1 MPHGE
6 LGAYLFQQL
15 VEFNMKWGD
24 KPSWPKG
31 EMWMLG
37 DSPAVSLLLDDHA
50 FEYDLR
56 EAPRI
61 LPNMRYEFG
70 HGGRDIRVYRYVDAR
85 FTLEDLYAKLE
96 LFHRYNK
103 LNA

>member
-1 MPHGE
+1 M
-6 LGAYLFQQL
+6 
-15 VEFNMKWGD
+15 NWGD
-24 KPSWPKG
+24 KPAWPKG

-50 FEYDLR
+50 FEYDWR
-56 EAPRI
+56 EAPHI
-61 LPNMRYEFG
+61 LPDMRYESG
-70 HGGRDIRVYRYVDAR
+70 HGGREIRVYRYVDSR

-96 LFHRYNK
+96 LFHRYTK